1 MADVPHDS
9 HPWASPEEGLVNP
22 DPRRHHRTLAP
33 AVDLSVVIPVFNEED
48 SLTPLHESLTSVLHE
63 LGKPYEVIY
72 VDAGST
78 DGSWEGLKKI
88 AARDRRVRLIRLR
101 KNFGQTSALAAGF
114 AHSLHHILITL
125 DADLQNDPGD
135 IPRQLLAEHAA
146 GRRDHRK
153 KPYTLLAF
161 QLWASRYH
169 PA

>member
-1 MADVPHDS
+1 MSEHDAT
-9 HPWASPEEGLVNP
+9 P
-22 DPRRHHRTLAP
+22 
-33 AVDLSVVIPVFNEED
+33 LSVILPVLNEQDNLE
-48 SLTPLHESLTSVLHE
+48 PLHAG
-63 LGKPYEVIY
+63 LGDALEPMGRGYEVIY

>member
-1 MADVPHDS
+1 MSAHDAT
-9 HPWASPEEGLVNP
+9 P
-22 DPRRHHRTLAP
+22 
-33 AVDLSVVIPVFNEED
+33 LSVILPVLSEQGNLE
-48 SLTPLHESLTSVLHE
+48 PLHAGLSDALEPM
-63 LGKPYEVIY
+63 GRGYEVIY